1 MGNASAAHIDTWVQD
16 GTNVLDADQFG
27 SIQTASPAK
36 DIRVQKFEPLRQVN
50 PVSGYGKNDVLVI
63 FGEVFARGY
72 VNGLIDEAK
81 KAGMTVM
88 YGTVGRRDENEQLRP
103 LTAEELA
110 EKDQPLV
117 NVPLE
122 CGFDLAKSGKGL
134 SPCDQLKG
142 LKLSE
147 WDKATLDLAQ
157 VEEARKA
164 GRESFRAR
172 VKQYLAELQQQIP
185 DGAKV
190 LIAHTMAGGVPRAK
204 IMMPVMNRVFKG
216 TATSSKEFWEG
227 DLGRLCEMSFMDVSA
242 NSLADLIELSSG
254 LRESVAKN
262 GGQVSYVAYG
272 YHGNE
277 ILIAGEYHWQSY
289 SPYLQ
294 GFAKIELEN
303 IARRATEM
311 GVKACVFNAPEIL
324 TNSSSIFLG
333 VEVALYPLLAAFK
346 KEAPDHP
353 VTRKLL
359 AECAD
364 LLKPE
369 HSVDELIE
377 LTDNYFRS
385 DIIQRWTK
393 FEQWPQ
399 HNAPEQMEL
408 MHATS
413 KKIIDM
419 HKDSRKLLTAA
430 LSEIVFKA
438 CGYAMLHEAL
448 NPRQAVWWVGHQF
461 VASTAARLA

>member
-1 MGNASAAHIDTWVQD
+1 M
-16 GTNVLDADQFG
+16 
-27 SIQTASPAK
+27 
-36 DIRVQKFEPLRQVN
+36 RVQKFEPLRQVN

-81 KAGMTVM
+81 KAGMKVI

-110 EKDQPLV
+110 TKDQPLV

-122 CGFDLAKSGKGL
+122 CGFDLAKSSKGI

-147 WDKATLDLAQ
+147 WNKATLDLAQ

-164 GRESFRAR
+164 GRESFRTR
-172 VKQYLAELQQQIP
+172 VAQYLTELQKQIP
-185 DGAKV
+185 DGASV

-216 TATSSKEFWEG
+216 RDTSSKEFWEG
-227 DLGRLCEMSFMDVSA
+227 DLGRFCAMSFMDVTA

-254 LRESVAKN
+254 LRDKVAKN
-262 GGQVSYVAYG
+262 GGQLSYVAYG
-272 YHGNE
+272 YHGAE
-277 ILIAGEYHWQSY
+277 IFIAGEYHWQSY

-303 IARRATEM
+303 ISRRAAGD
-311 GVKACVFNAPEIL
+311 GVRVCVFNAPEIL
-324 TNSSSIFLG
+324 TNSSSIFQG
-333 VEVALYPLLAAFK
+333 VEVALYPLLGAFK

-353 VTRKLL
+353 VTRRLL

-369 HSVDELIE
+369 HTVDELLE
-377 LTDNYFRS
+377 LTDAYFRS
-385 DIIQRWTK
+385 DIIRRWTN
-393 FEQWPQ
+393 FDQWPQ
-399 HNAPEQMEL
+399 HNGPEQMEL
-408 MHATS
+408 MQTTS

-419 HKDSRKLLTAA
+419 HKDDRKLLTAV

-438 CGYAMLHEAL
+438 CGYAMLHEAMS
-448 NPRQAVWWVGHQF
+448 PRQPVWWVGHQF
-461 VASTAARLA
+461 VTSVTARS